1 MPRMRVTTPRR
12 WTLYALVLAS
22 AQAWAQSQPPP
33 RPPGAASGPAQ
44 PHHTPEEDGSDD
56 PEASGTGTLPA
67 TLRLEFVGRAPTALT
82 RICDLAPFGDSLYA
96 AHAHAPLAR
105 DGATIIR
112 YTPGG
117 PSPFTVAF
125 DWNRPGQTRRG
136 VGAGR
141 GFVRIRTIDGRLY
154 VPDADPPGAGF
165 GYSFPRAE
173 SYVFVSDA
181 QGRFAPARSP
191 RFQPPAAPT
200 ATSAGAMVLPRAHH
214 VFDVIRF
221 RGHLYAS
228 TGAVPPGQ
236 DRGATASPGAL
247 FLADTTDGAWRYLID
262 YPNPRRPG
270 TWRFG
275 YMTRF
280 RERIYLGLEQSV
292 GRGAADYLWAL
303 PPAGAASITGVDLH
317 PERVTPSGGALT
329 LRWYADHG
337 RLYWIA
343 YDRAQ
348 NVSTL
353 RVTED
358 GDHWSQVTFP
368 PDGGHPTDVTRFRD
382 GLVVLTTRGLWR
394 IDGSVPTRLAV
405 VPRDPA
411 GEPFELGDPY
421 CAAPLAVYRN
431 ALYAGG
437 QRDGG
442 LYRFID

>member
-1 MPRMRVTTPRR
+1 MPRMRVATPRR
-12 WTLYALVLAS
+12 WTLVVLALAS
-22 AQAWAQSQPPP
+22 AQAWAQSQPPQH
-33 RPPGAASGPAQ
+33 PPGSAAGPAQ
-44 PHHTPEEDGSDD
+44 PHHTPEEDGNNDVED
-56 PEASGTGTLPA
+56 PGTGALPPS
-67 TLRLEFVGRAPTALT
+67 LRLEPVGRAPTALT
-82 RICDLAPFGDSLYA
+82 RICDLTPFRDGLYA

-112 YTPGG
+112 YAPGG
-117 PSPFTVAF
+117 TSPFTVAF
-125 DWNRPGQTRRG
+125 DWNRPGHARRG

-154 VPDADPPGAGF
+154 VPAVDPPGAGF
-165 GYSFPRAE
+165 GYAFPRAE

-191 RFQPPAAPT
+191 GFRPPAPPT
-200 ATSAGAMVLPRAHH
+200 GDAAGAMVLPRAHH

-221 RGHLYAS
+221 RGHLYAA
-228 TGAVPPGQ
+228 TGSVPPGQ
-236 DRGATASPGAL
+236 GPREAASPAAL
-247 FLADTTDGAWRYLID
+247 LIADAAGRAWSYLID
-262 YPNPRRPG
+262 YPNPLRPG

-280 RERIYLGLEQSV
+280 RDRIYLGLDHGV
-292 GRGAADYLWAL
+292 GRESADYLWAL
-303 PPAGAASITGVDLH
+303 PPAGAASVTGVDLH
-317 PERVTPSGGALT
+317 PERLTPSGGAFT
-329 LRWYADHG
+329 LRWYTDRG
-337 RLYWIA
+337 RLYWIS
-343 YDRAQ
+343 YDRARD
-348 NVSTL
+348 VSTL

-368 PDGGHPTDVTRFRD
+368 PDGGHPTDLTRFRD

-394 IDGSVPTRLAV
+394 IDGAVPTRLAL
-405 VPRDPA
+405 VPRGAA
-411 GEPFELGDPY
+411 GGPFDLGDPY